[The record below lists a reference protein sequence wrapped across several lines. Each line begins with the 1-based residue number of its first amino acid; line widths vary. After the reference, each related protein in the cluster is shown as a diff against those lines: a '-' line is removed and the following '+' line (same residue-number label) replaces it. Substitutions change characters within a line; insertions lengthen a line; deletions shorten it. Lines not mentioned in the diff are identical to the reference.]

1 MKTLTA
7 MMRKQKIEIDMQKQ
21 ALHALRQRFAAA
33 GRDLEQS
40 RKTCQEA
47 EHYLW
52 AQLSVEQEISLDRL
66 NLARLRHD
74 EQQDACVRAETQ
86 LQQLT
91 GEVKQLEKAIL
102 YAEKT
107 LEKFAEVFAARQ
119 REARQE
125 AQRREWQALDEHV
138 LAVLEKKRRA

>member
-1 MKTLTA
+1 
-7 MMRKQKIEIDMQKQ
+7 
-21 ALHALRQRFAAA
+21 
-33 GRDLEQS
+33 
-40 RKTCQEA
+40 
-47 EHYLW
+47 
-52 AQLSVEQEISLDRL
+52 
-66 NLARLRHD
+66 
-74 EQQDACVRAETQ
+74 
-86 LQQLT
+86 LT